1 MTIPLTI
8 LISSFFASAL
18 ACFYFLFVRRSHD
31 SEYITLSAKYA
42 DAASLLTSMRAKV
55 DDLQE
60 KLDFSEDI
68 RYGLGMDNARMAKRI
83 EELERDAKKAD
94 EVRIWLMD
102 QLNMVIN
109 DKWRLEDALKTT
121 QRSLRIARHKEF
133 KRWKKRKKMGFAE
146 SNLPW
151 RSNDALSNTFISL
164 HWVMSARIRAFLPY
178 RDRDHASEEIAYG
191 KKRCLEIIAKI
202 RTMEPYPLP

>member
-18 ACFYFLFVRRSHD
+18 TCFYFLFVRRSHD

-60 KLDFSEDI
+60 KLDFSEDV

-83 EELERDAKKAD
+83 EELERDCRRGEEIRFMLVD
-94 EVRIWLMD
+94 QIHMEINNRIRAERRMES
-102 QLNMVIN
+102 
-109 DKWRLEDALKTT
+109 LE
-121 QRSLRIARHKEF
+121 RSLAIARHKEF
-133 KRWKKRKKMGFAE
+133 KRWKKM
-146 SNLPW
+146 
-151 RSNDALSNTFISL
+151 
-164 HWVMSARIRAFLPY
+164 
-178 RDRDHASEEIAYG
+178 
-191 KKRCLEIIAKI
+191 KI
-202 RTMEPYPLP
+202 RSPRYLDTVSPAMVHHWIRNIRMSILCGEINWYDKPLIRQHITKIQSMEPYPLP

>member
-18 ACFYFLFVRRSHD
+18 TCFYFLFVRRSHD

-60 KLDFSEDI
+60 KLDFSEDV

-83 EELERDAKKAD
+83 EELDGEIEKGRELRLKLIEMLFDSQHAKGAA
-94 EVRIWLMD
+94 EH
-102 QLNMVIN
+102 
-109 DKWRLEDALKTT
+109 RLETT

-133 KRWKKRKKMGFAE
+133 KRWKKTIKFQGEYVFDPNKPSPADEF
-146 SNLPW
+146 NTTQFL
-151 RSNDALSNTFISL
+151 RSNSCGPTMKD
-164 HWVMSARIRAFLPY
+164 VIRV
-178 RDRDHASEEIAYG
+178 
-191 KKRCLEIIAKI
+191 CLI
-202 RTMEPYPLP
+202 RLKFMPPYPLP